1 MRAPKDGFDTR
12 SGVGFGRNASHILSR
27 CKVPSLTAGARR
39 ARVSELCFTRKRQT
53 RGA

>member
-27 CKVPSLTAGARR
+27 CKGPLPYGRGEACAG
-39 ARVSELCFTRKRQT
+39 VGTLFY
-53 RGA
+53 